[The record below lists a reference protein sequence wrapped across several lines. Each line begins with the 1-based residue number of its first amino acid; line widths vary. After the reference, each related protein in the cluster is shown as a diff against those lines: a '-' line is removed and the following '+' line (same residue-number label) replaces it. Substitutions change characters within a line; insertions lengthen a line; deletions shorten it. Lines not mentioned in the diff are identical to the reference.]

1 MDDSCAVCAETLE
14 WVSYGACGHK
24 DVCSTCVA
32 RLRFIC
38 DDRRCCIC
46 KTEANVVFVTKA
58 LGDYTRMISDF
69 SVLPSELREG
79 RIDSYWY
86 HEDTQAFFD
95 DFDHYKM
102 IREMCRLSCS
112 VCDKMEGATG
122 DSMRRRLRL
131 KNIDH
136 LKGHLFHQHKLL
148 MCSLC
153 LEGRKV
159 RMGNLIPVSWKPFES
174 LELDWITVLLG
185 GIVFR
190 GFADFVF
197 LVTIFICE
205 QKLYTRA
212 QLNQHINT
220 GDSEVD
226 GTESERGG
234 FMGHPLCEF
243 CRTPF
248 YGDNELY
255 SHMST
260 EHYTCH
266 MCQRQHPGQYEYY
279 KNYDDLEIHF
289 RRDHFLC
296 EDESCLAKKFVVFQS
311 DSELKIPTSFR
322 YRRSNEQDNRRG
334 RGRSFRRDNVES
346 ELSMAIQASLETANA
361 DGRRHD
367 ASSNRRV
374 VSDHT
379 VTDDDGLLAQPFES
393 LTTDSEPASRYL
405 QAVSQVSRNSQLEE
419 SSFPPLAAPPANSQ
433 PRLQSDGQSFP
444 PLAAPP
450 ANSQRRLQS
459 DALPK
464 NSMAS
469 HLRRKQNK
477 STKPSSSSPVWPAT
491 AGHSPPVIGHQH
503 AWPVISGASGSSS
516 NSRHSRAAA
525 DKPSAPVITPQNSW
539 PAVNSASGSASNSR
553 HSRAAADKP
562 SAPVVTPQD
571 SWPGFNSASGSASN
585 SRHSRAAAD
594 KPSTPVITP
603 QHAWPAINSASGS
616 ASGSSQIK
624 PSTAVDGPPSS
635 SYLNSVAVRSSLVHE
650 SSSSSVS
657 SSRSWAHSN
666 HISHSSSAPNLV
678 QSVSFDS
685 STADFP
691 PVSAMQSRKLP
702 ASGQQAAT
710 NVEDVQTANKSLVER
725 MRIAL
730 EFDQDKFTAF
740 KDISAEYRQGLMDAE
755 TYLAYAEQ
763 FGLSHLV
770 LELARLCPDA
780 ERQKALIDTYNANLG
795 GTVPIQNHRSGGNRL
810 KDDKISKNGKG
821 KSIDAGSVTSKDST
835 TDNILSTVRKLQS
848 SQKIP
853 EDDVEVLSK
862 DGYRSAKG
870 KSKLTLNE
878 SEEELNSRG
887 KPLKLDV
894 HQNDLSA
901 IDETNHRSGNNDG
914 KSKQRKKTSKF
925 LRVRLGDGA
934 VEALLNP
941 DPDPDRKETSDE
953 QSNPESLPVRGVWR
967 NGGGQKLVAMTSK
980 GPKK

>member
-112 VCDKMEGATG
+112 VCDKMEGPT
-122 DSMRRRLRL
+122 
-131 KNIDH
+131 
-136 LKGHLFHQHKLL
+136 
-148 MCSLC
+148 
-153 LEGRKV
+153 
-159 RMGNLIPVSWKPFES
+159 
-174 LELDWITVLLG
+174 DWITVLLG

-311 DSELKIPTSFR
+311 DSELKRHNTLEHGGRMSRSQRSAALQAIHSLHYIGVVIVINDFCFLFIQIPTSFR

-361 DGRRHD
+361 DGIRHD
-367 ASSNRRV
+367 TSSNRRV
-374 VSDHT
+374 VSDHV

-562 SAPVVTPQD
+562 S
-571 SWPGFNSASGSASN
+571 
-585 SRHSRAAAD
+585 
-594 KPSTPVITP
+594 TPVLTP
-603 QHAWPAINSASGS
+603 QHAWPASNSASGS
-616 ASGSSQIK
+616 ASGFSQIK

-780 ERQKALIDTYNANLG
+780 ERQRALIDTYNANLG
-795 GTVPIQNHRSGGNRL
+795 GTVPIQNHQSGGNRL

-821 KSIDAGSVTSKDST
+821 KSIDAGSVTSKDSM
-835 TDNILSTVRKLQS
+835 TDNVLSTVRKLQS

-901 IDETNHRSGNNDG
+901 KDETNHRSGNNDG

-934 VEALLNP
+934 VEELLNP